1 MTIKAQVH
9 SIFPEPIVEVN
20 NVGIDQEK
28 IQKLYAQ
35 QEWAATN
42 ADDNAEYFL
51 QISKN
56 LKVLDDSNE
65 FKARI
70 LGMIN
75 EYARD
80 VLRYRNKFYL
90 TTSWFV
96 KAEKNK
102 ISVIHNHG
110 NAMICAVYY
119 FGLAK
124 DSKAKIVF
132 EKPFQSQ
139 FDLKPVDYNV
149 FNGPSYKFELGNDS
163 LLIFPSHLKHKVVR
177 HENPET
183 RKSLAMNFMPK
194 GLVGSGTT
202 ELDLGEGDTPE
213 FAMGYG

>member
-9 SIFPEPIVEVN
+9 SIFPEPIVEVS

-56 LKVLDDSNE
+56 LKVLEGNNE
-65 FKARI
+65 FKTKI

-90 TTSWFV
+90 R
-96 KAEKNK
+96 A
-102 ISVIHNHG
+102 
-110 NAMICAVYY
+110 
-119 FGLAK
+119 
-124 DSKAKIVF
+124 
-132 EKPFQSQ
+132 P
-139 FDLKPVDYNV
+139 
-149 FNGPSYKFELGNDS
+149 
-163 LLIFPSHLKHKVVR
+163 LLIQ
-177 HENPET
+177 T
-183 RKSLAMNFMPK
+183 SLC
-194 GLVGSGTT
+194 GS
-202 ELDLGEGDTPE
+202 L
-213 FAMGYG
+213 